1 MKESDLDQFIQ
12 HHLSLLNPNGVLHD
26 NEELIK
32 RACKFLEAAAIL
44 NGYRTELT
52 DEHIKLKTVKEA
64 TFAKVMDRTEG
75 KNAMEREA
83 RIDAHPEYVVAR
95 EEYESSDN
103 HISSIKTYENIFM
116 QAHVTFRQLAH
127 EDKTS

>member
-103 HISSIKTYENIFM
+103 HISSIKVYEAIFTN
-116 QAHVTFRQLAH
+116 AHIMFRGISRDGQ
-127 EDKTS
+127 S